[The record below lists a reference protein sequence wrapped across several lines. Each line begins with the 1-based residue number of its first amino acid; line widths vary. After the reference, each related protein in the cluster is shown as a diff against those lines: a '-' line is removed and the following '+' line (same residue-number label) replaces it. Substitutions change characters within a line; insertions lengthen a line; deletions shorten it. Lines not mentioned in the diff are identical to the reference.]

1 MKKIFY
7 AIFAL
12 LAAVASAQQFLPA
25 HKLQYAEQA
34 ISKLYVDSV
43 DQDKLVEDA
52 INGMLKNLDP
62 HSSYTNAKETQELNE
77 PLEGSFSGIG
87 ISFNMATD
95 TLYIIET
102 IGGGPSERVGLR
114 PGDRII
120 KVNDTIIDVYYTHL
134 TLPTP

>member
-1 MKKIFY
+1 MKKLLYSIV
-7 AIFAL
+7 AL
-12 LAAVASAQQFLPA
+12 IATAAYAQQFLPV

-34 ISKLYVDSV
+34 IAKLYVDTV

-52 INGMLKNLDP
+52 IKGMLKDLDP
-62 HSSYTNAKETQELNE
+62 HSSYTNAKETKDLNE

-102 IGGGPSERVGLR
+102 IGEARRKESASSPATGSLR
-114 PGDRII
+114 
-120 KVNDTIIDVYYTHL
+120 
-134 TLPTP
+134 